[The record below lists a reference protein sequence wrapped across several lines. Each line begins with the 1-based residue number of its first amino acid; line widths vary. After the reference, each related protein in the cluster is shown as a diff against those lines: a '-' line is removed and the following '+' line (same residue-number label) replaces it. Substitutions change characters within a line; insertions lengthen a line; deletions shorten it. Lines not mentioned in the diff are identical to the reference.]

1 MQAVAGTEEGVRG
14 KRLDEI
20 AEALPSRASAIS
32 RLFLTHS
39 TLEISRTEANALSA
53 LAERPRRITE
63 LALGEG
69 VTQPAM
75 TLLVNRLENRGWL
88 RRDADPA
95 DGRAVLVS
103 LTDRGV
109 EVLDRLRGE
118 YRALVHE
125 EMATLPD
132 EDVQALARA
141 VEVLE
146 GLVERLMVR
155 TP

>member
-1 MQAVAGTEEGVRG
+1 MQAVAGTEERVRG
-14 KRLDEI
+14 RRLDEI

-109 EVLDRLRGE
+109 EVLNRLRSE

>member
-1 MQAVAGTEEGVRG
+1 MQAVAGAEERVRG
-14 KRLDEI
+14 RRLDEI

-75 TLLVNRLENRGWL
+75 TLLVNRLENRDWL

-103 LTDRGV
+103 LTDPGV
-109 EVLDRLRGE
+109 EVLNRLRGE

-132 EDVQALARA
+132 EDVEALARA

>member
-1 MQAVAGTEEGVRG
+1 MQAVAGTEERVRG
-14 KRLDEI
+14 RRLDEI
-20 AEALPSRASAIS
+20 AEALPARASAIS

>member
-1 MQAVAGTEEGVRG
+1 MQAVAGTEERVRG
-14 KRLDEI
+14 RRLDEI

-75 TLLVNRLENRGWL
+75 TLLVNRLENRDWL

-109 EVLDRLRGE
+109 EVLDRLRSE

>member
-1 MQAVAGTEEGVRG
+1 MQAVAGTEERDRG
-14 KRLDEI
+14 SRLDEI
-20 AEALPSRASAIS
+20 AEALPARASAIS
-32 RLFLTHS
+32 RLFLAHS
-39 TLEISRTEANALSA
+39 TLAISRTESGVLSA
-53 LAERPRRITE
+53 LAERSRRITE

-69 VTQPAM
+69 LTQPAM
-75 TLLVNRLENRGWL
+75 TLLVNRLEDRGWL
-88 RRDADPA
+88 RRDTDPG

-103 LTDRGV
+103 LTGRGV

-118 YRALVHE
+118 YRTLVHE

-146 GLVERLMVR
+146 GLIERLMVR

>member
-1 MQAVAGTEEGVRG
+1 MQAVAGTEERVRG
-14 KRLDEI
+14 RRLDEI

-39 TLEISRTEANALSA
+39 TLEISRMEANALSV

-109 EVLDRLRGE
+109 EVLDRLRSE

-132 EDVQALARA
+132 EDVEALARA

>member
-1 MQAVAGTEEGVRG
+1 MQAVAGTEERVRG
-14 KRLDEI
+14 RRLDEI

-109 EVLDRLRGE
+109 EVLDRLRSE

-132 EDVQALARA
+132 ENVQALARA

>member
-1 MQAVAGTEEGVRG
+1 MQAVAGTEERVRG
-14 KRLDEI
+14 RRLDEI

-109 EVLDRLRGE
+109 EVLDRLRSE

-132 EDVQALARA
+132 EDVEALARA

>member
-1 MQAVAGTEEGVRG
+1 MQAVAGTDERVRG
-14 KRLDEI
+14 RRLDEI

-132 EDVQALARA
+132 EDVEALARA